1 MGWRCGNK
9 QPTSTEKGEKTYTCK
24 VCKAT
29 KKEVIPVLGIPKKG
43 AVVKSDKATY
53 KVTKSDLKNGTVA
66 YVGPINKKA
75 TKVTIP
81 ATVKIDGITFKVT
94 SVAKNAFKN
103 NKKVKTVTIGK
114 NVTTIGTKAFYGCSK
129 LKTLKIKT
137 TKLVAK
143 KIGSKAFS
151 KTPKS
156 MKVTLPK
163 KKFKT
168 YKSMLIKKGV
178 NKKAKFKK
186 G

>member
-1 MGWRCGNK
+1 M
-9 QPTSTEKGEKTYTCK
+9 
-24 VCKAT
+24 
-29 KKEVIPVLGIPKKG
+29 
-43 AVVKSDKATY
+43 
-53 KVTKSDLKNGTVA
+53 TKSDLKNGTAA
-66 YVGPINKKA
+66 YVGPLDKSA

-81 ATVKIDGITFKVT
+81 ATVKIDGVTFKVT
-94 SVAKNAFKN
+94 SIEKNAFKN

-114 NVTTIGTKAFYGCSK
+114 NVSKIGAKAFYGCSK

-137 TKLVAK
+137 TKLTAK

-156 MKVTLPK
+156 MKVTIPK

-168 YKSMLIKKGV
+168 YKSMLIKRGV

-186 G
+186 S